1 MLSRQEVLFRCSHL
15 SNPFDLGYNLFVMLQ
30 RLAMILHQECRLDP
44 SRTLLVALSG
54 GPDSLCL
61 LDAVWRLGYPVIAAH
76 LNHRLR
82 PEAWMD
88 VQAVKQFVSKRDLTL
103 AIGEVDASEFADAHS
118 LTVEEAAR
126 IVRYRFLFEQAER
139 SNAQAVVV
147 GHTADDQVETVLMHL
162 LRGAGLAG
170 LSGMAYHSLPNSW
183 SQTIPLVRPL
193 LGVWREEILAY
204 LSEHDLQPVQD
215 ASNQDT
221 RYFRN
226 RIRQNLIPDLMSYNP
241 QVRQRIWHTAFSIQG
256 DREILEQAV
265 DTAWQSCQVISG
277 PGYVSFKI
285 GKLQDQYPGMQRR
298 LLRRAV
304 SLLRSGL
311 SDIDFE
317 TIERG
322 VAFVKE
328 PKFSSQIMLS
338 GGIYMF
344 YEEDR
349 LWVAVWEADLP
360 TAFWPG
366 VEPGKPL
373 DLRVPGSLLLSDGWQ
388 LRAQPIS
395 DVSQAFN
402 QAMEN
407 RDPYQAWLDFHEL
420 ELPLIVRG
428 RLPGDRF
435 QPLGMG
441 GQSTKLSD
449 LMINLKLPVRARST
463 WPLILSGA
471 DIAWIPGFRL
481 AYPYRLKENT
491 QSAVHLCL
499 IRPDSPKNGRT

>member
-1 MLSRQEVLFRCSHL
+1 
-15 SNPFDLGYNLFVMLQ
+15 MLQ
-30 RLAMILHQECRLDP
+30 RLAMILHQECHLDP
-44 SRTLLVALSG
+44 TKTLLVALSG

-61 LDAVWRLGYPVIAAH
+61 LDAVWRLGYPVIVAH

-82 PEAWMD
+82 PEAWRD
-88 VQAVKQFVSKRDLTL
+88 VQVVKQFVSDRNLTL
-103 AIGEVDASEFADAHS
+103 AIGEVDAGEFADAHG

-162 LRGAGLAG
+162 LRGAGLSG
-170 LSGMAYHSLPNSW
+170 LSGMTYHSLPNSW

-204 LSEHDLQPVQD
+204 LAERGLQPVQD
-215 ASNQDT
+215 ASNLDS

-226 RIRQNLIPDLMSYNP
+226 RIRQNLIPALKSYNP
-241 QVRQRIWHTAFSIQG
+241 QVRQRIWHTAFSLQG
-256 DREILEQAV
+256 DQEILEQAV
-265 DTAWQSCQVISG
+265 DTAWQACQIITG

-285 GKLQDQYPGMQRR
+285 GELQDQYPGMQRR

-304 SLLRSGL
+304 ALLRSGL

-322 VAFVKE
+322 IAFLKE
-328 PKFSSQIMLS
+328 PKLSAQTVLS

-349 LWVAVWEADLP
+349 LWVAIWEADLP

-366 VEPGKPL
+366 IEPGKSL
-373 DLRVPGSLLLSDGWQ
+373 NLQVPGSLLLPGGWK
-388 LRAQPIS
+388 LCAQPVS
-395 DVSQAFN
+395 DISQAFDK
-402 QAMEN
+402 AMEN

-435 QPLGMG
+435 QPLGMA

-449 LMINLKLPVRARST
+449 LMINLKLPARARSA
-463 WPLILSGA
+463 WPLILTGA

-481 AYPYRLKENT
+481 AHPYRLKENT
-491 QSAVHLCL
+491 HSVVHLYL
-499 IRPDSPKNGRT
+499 IRPDPSHHGST

>member
-1 MLSRQEVLFRCSHL
+1 
-15 SNPFDLGYNLFVMLQ
+15 MLQ
-30 RLAMILHQECRLDP
+30 HLAMILHQECHLDP
-44 SRTLLVALSG
+44 SKTLLVALSG

-61 LDAVWRLGYPVIAAH
+61 LDAVWRLGYPTMAAH

-82 PEAWMD
+82 PEAWRD
-88 VQAVKQFVSKRDLTL
+88 VQAVKQFVSERNLTL
-103 AIGEVDASEFADAHS
+103 VLGEVDAGEFADAQG

-126 IVRYRFLFEQAER
+126 ILRYRFLFEQAER

-162 LRGAGLAG
+162 LRGAGLSG
-170 LSGMAYHSLPNSW
+170 LSGMTYHSLPNSW

-193 LGVWREEILAY
+193 LGVWREKIFAY
-204 LSEHDLQPVQD
+204 LSERGLQPVQD
-215 ASNQDT
+215 ASNLDT

-226 RIRQNLIPDLMSYNP
+226 RIRQDLIPVLLSYNP
-241 QVRQRIWHTAFSIQG
+241 QVRQRIWHAAFSIQG
-256 DREILEQAV
+256 DREIIEQAV
-265 DTAWQSCQVISG
+265 DAAWQDCQIITG

-285 GKLQDQYPGMQRR
+285 GKLKDQYPGIQRR

-304 SLLRSGL
+304 ALLRSGL

-322 VAFVKE
+322 IKFLKK
-328 PKFSSQIMLS
+328 PKFSSRIVLS

-349 LWVAVWEADLP
+349 LWAAVWEADLP
-360 TAFWPG
+360 TAFWP
-366 VEPGKPL
+366 EIESGKAL
-373 DLRVPGSLLLSDGWQ
+373 DLQMPGSLELSGGWQ
-388 LRAQPIS
+388 LGAQPVS

-407 RDPYQAWLDFHEL
+407 RDPYQAWVDFDEL

-441 GQSTKLSD
+441 GQSTKISD
-449 LMINLKLPVRARST
+449 LMINLKLPSRARST

-471 DIAWIPGFRL
+471 DIVWIPGFRL
-481 AYPYRLKENT
+481 AHPYRLKENT
-491 QSAVHLCL
+491 RSAVHLYL
-499 IRPDSPKNGRT
+499 VRQNSPF